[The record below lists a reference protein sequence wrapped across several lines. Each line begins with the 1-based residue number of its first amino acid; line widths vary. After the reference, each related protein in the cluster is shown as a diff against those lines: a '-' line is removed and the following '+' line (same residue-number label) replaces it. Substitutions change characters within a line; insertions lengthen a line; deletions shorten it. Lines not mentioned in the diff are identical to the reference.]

1 MNLSQEA
8 LNSINSAYALGVKIE
23 EDRRAVIQHQKM
35 VDEQNN
41 FFKRTVEDVV
51 VRNPMIDQLQELLDQ
66 TREQNTLLMNQVT
79 LMKEENERQKAQI
92 EEVKV
97 AEKEAKAEARKSKI
111 FGWISFGVATVI
123 SIAALVVSIISLF

>member
-8 LNSINSAYALGVKIE
+8 LNSINSAYVLGVKIE
-23 EDRRAVIQHQKM
+23 EDRRAVMQHQKM
-35 VDEQNN
+35 VDAQNN

-66 TREQNTLLMNQVT
+66 TREQNTLLMNQIS
-79 LMKEENERQKAQI
+79 LMKKENERQKAQI
-92 EEVKV
+92 EEVKI

>member
-8 LNSINSAYALGVKIE
+8 LNSSNSAYALGVKIE
-23 EDRRAVIQHQKM
+23 EDRRVVMQHQKIA
-35 VDEQNN
+35 DEQNN

-51 VRNPMIDQLQELLDQ
+51 VRNHMIDQLQELLDQ
-66 TREQNTLLMNQVT
+66 TREQNALLMNQIA

-92 EEVKV
+92 EEVKI

-111 FGWISFGVATVI
+111 FGWISFGVATAI
-123 SIAALVVSIISLF
+123 SIAALVVSIVK

>member
-23 EDRRAVIQHQKM
+23 EDRRVVIQHQKM
-35 VDEQNN
+35 VDEQND

-66 TREQNTLLMNQVT
+66 TREQNTLLMNQIA

-97 AEKEAKAEARKSKI
+97 AEKEAKAEARKSKK
-111 FGWISFGVATVI
+111 FGWISFGVATAI
-123 SIAALVVSIISLF
+123 SIAALVVSIIALF

>member
-1 MNLSQEA
+1 M
-8 LNSINSAYALGVKIE
+8 
-23 EDRRAVIQHQKM
+23 QHQKM

-66 TREQNTLLMNQVT
+66 TREQNTLLMNQIA

-111 FGWISFGVATVI
+111 LGLISFGVATVI

>member
-23 EDRRAVIQHQKM
+23 EDRRVVMQHQKM
-35 VDEQNN
+35 VDEQND
-41 FFKRTVEDVV
+41 FFKRTVENVV

-66 TREQNTLLMNQVT
+66 TREQNTLLMNQIA
-79 LMKEENERQKAQI
+79 LMKEENERQQTQVTEAK
-92 EEVKV
+92 K

-111 FGWISFGVATVI
+111 FGWISFGVATAI
-123 SIAALVVSIISLF
+123 SIAALVVSIVK

>member
-8 LNSINSAYALGVKIE
+8 LNSINSAYDLGIKIE
-23 EDRRAVIQHQKM
+23 EDRRVVMQHQKM

-41 FFKRTVEDVV
+41 FLKRTVEDVV

-66 TREQNTLLMNQVT
+66 TREQNTLLMNQVA

-92 EEVKV
+92 EEAKV

-111 FGWISFGVATVI
+111 FGWISFGVATAV
-123 SIAALVVSIISLF
+123 SIAALVVSIVK

>member
-8 LNSINSAYALGVKIE
+8 LNSINSAYALGIKIE
-23 EDRRAVIQHQKM
+23 EDRRAVMQHQKM

-41 FFKRTVEDVV
+41 FLKRTVEDVV

-66 TREQNTLLMNQVT
+66 TREQNTLLMNQIA
-79 LMKEENERQKAQI
+79 LMKEENERQQTQVTEAK
-92 EEVKV
+92 K

-111 FGWISFGVATVI
+111 FGWISFGVATAI
-123 SIAALVVSIISLF
+123 SIAALVVSIVK

>member
-23 EDRRAVIQHQKM
+23 EDRRAIMQHQKM

-41 FFKRTVEDVV
+41 FLKRTVEDVV
-51 VRNPMIDQLQELLDQ
+51 VRNPMIDQLQDLLDQ
-66 TREQNTLLMNQVT
+66 TREQNTLLMNQVA
-79 LMKEENERQKAQI
+79 LMKEENERQNTQI
-92 EEVKV
+92 EEAKV

-111 FGWISFGVATVI
+111 FGWISFSVATAI
-123 SIAALVVSIISLF
+123 SIAALVVSIVK

>member
-23 EDRRAVIQHQKM
+23 EDRRAVMQHQKM
-35 VDEQNN
+35 VDEQND

-66 TREQNTLLMNQVT
+66 TREQNALLMNQIA
-79 LMKEENERQKAQI
+79 LMKEENERQKTQI
-92 EEVKV
+92 EEAKV

>member
-23 EDRRAVIQHQKM
+23 EDRRAVMQHKKM

-41 FFKRTVEDVV
+41 FFKRTVEGVV

-66 TREQNTLLMNQVT
+66 TREQNTLLMNQVA
-79 LMKEENERQKAQI
+79 LMKEENERQQTQVTEAK
-92 EEVKV
+92 E

-111 FGWISFGVATVI
+111 FGWISFGVATAI
-123 SIAALVVSIISLF
+123 SIAALVVSIVK

>member
-23 EDRRAVIQHQKM
+23 EDRRAVMQHQKM

-41 FFKRTVEDVV
+41 FFKRTVEDV

-66 TREQNTLLMNQVT
+66 TREQNTLLMNQIA

-92 EEVKV
+92 EEVKI

>member
-23 EDRRAVIQHQKM
+23 EDRRVVMQHQKIA
-35 VDEQNN
+35 DEQNN

-66 TREQNTLLMNQVT
+66 TREQNALLMNQIA

-92 EEVKV
+92 EEAKV
-97 AEKEAKAEARKSKI
+97 AEKEAKAEARKSKL
-111 FGWISFGVATVI
+111 FGWISFGVATAI
-123 SIAALVVSIISLF
+123 SIAALVVSIVK

>member
-23 EDRRAVIQHQKM
+23 EDRRAVMQHQKT
-35 VDEQNN
+35 VDEQNY

-66 TREQNTLLMNQVT
+66 TREQNTLLMNQVAF
-79 LMKEENERQKAQI
+79 MKEENERQQTQVTEAK
-92 EEVKV
+92 E

-111 FGWISFGVATVI
+111 FGWISFGVATAI
-123 SIAALVVSIISLF
+123 SIAALVVSIVK

>member
-23 EDRRAVIQHQKM
+23 EDRRVVMQHQKIA
-35 VDEQNN
+35 DEQNN

-66 TREQNTLLMNQVT
+66 TREQNALLMNQIA

>member
-23 EDRRAVIQHQKM
+23 EDRRAVMQHKKM

-66 TREQNTLLMNQVT
+66 TREQNTLLMNQIA
-79 LMKEENERQKAQI
+79 LMKEENERQQTQVTEAK
-92 EEVKV
+92 K

-111 FGWISFGVATVI
+111 FGWISFGVATAI
-123 SIAALVVSIISLF
+123 SIAALVVSIVK